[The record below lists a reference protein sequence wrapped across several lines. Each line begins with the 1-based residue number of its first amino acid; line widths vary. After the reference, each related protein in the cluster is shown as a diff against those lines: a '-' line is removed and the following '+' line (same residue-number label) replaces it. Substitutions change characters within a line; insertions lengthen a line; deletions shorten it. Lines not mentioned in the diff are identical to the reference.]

1 MIHLINLQVV
11 NFDGVENI
19 AAFRGEV
26 DINGNFCYV
35 KVVSAFLPVHSPDYT
50 YIFQNKLNAMTTEH
64 KLTQAF
70 SSNNKNVHKVRASI
84 RQP

>member
-1 MIHLINLQVV
+1 MIHLINLQDV

-35 KVVSAFLPVHSPDYT
+35 KVVSTFVPVHSPDYT

-64 KLTQAF
+64 KHLAVTTKTYTKLGHQ
-70 SSNNKNVHKVRASI
+70 SVNREL
-84 RQP
+84 